1 MSPVTEND
9 ILTARS
15 TAMVLLTLTALL
27 TFCWVLVDDA
37 RFQGGA
43 FVSGMIA
50 VVAWLSYCQRK
61 TTAEVQAIV
70 LKKNSSH

>member
-1 MSPVTEND
+1 MSPVSENE

-15 TAMVLLTLTALL
+15 TAMVFLMLTALL
-27 TFCWVLVDDA
+27 TFCWILADDS
-37 RFQGGA
+37 RIQGAA

-70 LKKNSSH
+70 LKNKSSH